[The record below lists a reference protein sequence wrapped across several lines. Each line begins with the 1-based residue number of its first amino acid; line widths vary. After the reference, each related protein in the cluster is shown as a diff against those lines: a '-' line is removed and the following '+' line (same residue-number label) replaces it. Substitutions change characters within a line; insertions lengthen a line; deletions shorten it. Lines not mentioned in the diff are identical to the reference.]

1 MFRTNA
7 SQFYNELN
15 GRDKE
20 ENISPDPDETT
31 KFWSDIWSVPS
42 THNHDARWLQRVK
55 QELADVEKQKDIMI
69 TVESIWKYVS
79 GMSNWKALGP
89 DGVQGFWFKRMTDLH
104 DRLAKHLQACLNT
117 GIVPSWITKGRTVLI
132 MKDSKKGGVTSN
144 YRSIA
149 CLPILWKLLT
159 GIIGDH

>member
-20 ENISPDPDETT
+20 ENISPDPDEAT

-55 QELADVEKQKDIMI
+55 QELVDVEKQKDIMT

-79 GMSNWKALGP
+79 GMSN
-89 DGVQGFWFKRMTDLH
+89 
-104 DRLAKHLQACLNT
+104 
-117 GIVPSWITKGRTVLI
+117 
-132 MKDSKKGGVTSN
+132 
-144 YRSIA
+144 
-149 CLPILWKLLT
+149 
-159 GIIGDH
+159 